1 MRAIYLKTRIFLLTA
16 IQWSFGAFN
25 LQLRRLTKG
34 TDLEDPDK
42 EIRRLAG
49 PDVRWI
55 MEFGAADGRDSKV
68 LAAEYPNAKVLALEP
83 VPGSFE
89 KLALAAKNE
98 SRIIAR
104 EMAVSDKPGT
114 QTLFLASERDAS
126 ALSAPNQTGS
136 AFDKHAENVG
146 KVDVAVTTIDEQCA
160 ELGIEHI
167 DILKMDA
174 QGAELLAL
182 HGAESTL
189 KRGAIGVIYT
199 EIQFIKLYEQS
210 CLFHELWHHLDGA
223 GYALHN
229 IYNLNHN
236 EHGQLC
242 WGDAIFVKRPT

>member
-1 MRAIYLKTRIFLLTA
+1 MRAIYLKTRIIILTA
-16 IQWSFGAFN
+16 IQWFFGAFN

-42 EIRRLAG
+42 EIRRLSG
-49 PDVRWI
+49 RDIRWI
-55 MEFGAADGRDSKV
+55 VEFGAADGRDSKT
-68 LAAEYPNAKVLALEP
+68 LAAEYPSAQVLALEP
-83 VPGSFE
+83 VPASFA
-89 KLALAAKNE
+89 KLALAAKDQP
-98 SRIIAR
+98 RIIAR
-104 EMAVSDKPGT
+104 EMAVAEKVGT

-146 KVDVAVTTIDEQCA
+146 TVDVAVTTIDAQCA
-160 ELGIEHI
+160 ELGIDHI

-174 QGAELLAL
+174 QGAELKAL
-182 HGAESTL
+182 LGAEATL

-210 CLFHELWHHLDGA
+210 CLFHELWSHLERH

-229 IYNLNHN
+229 IYNLNYN

-242 WGDAIFVKRPT
+242 WGDAIFVKKSK